1 MRAMASV
8 CSRRGTGDRRAAVTS
23 APSPA
28 TVPSG
33 SAQIRGSSFSMNSF
47 TAIIS

>member
-1 MRAMASV
+1 MASV
-8 CSRRGTGDRRAAVTS
+8 CSRQDQWERSAVVTLR
-23 APSPA
+23 PFPA
-28 TVPSG
+28 TVSSG